1 MTREEARK
9 AAEVMLAYANG
20 EEVETLSLNGKHVFI
35 KTPSFNWGERENIE
49 LNESQ
54 HFVHLR
60 IWKNVGRKC

>member
-35 KTPSFNWGERENIE
+35 KTPSFNWGERIQ
-49 LNESQ
+49 S
-54 HFVHLR
+54 
-60 IWKNVGRKC
+60 